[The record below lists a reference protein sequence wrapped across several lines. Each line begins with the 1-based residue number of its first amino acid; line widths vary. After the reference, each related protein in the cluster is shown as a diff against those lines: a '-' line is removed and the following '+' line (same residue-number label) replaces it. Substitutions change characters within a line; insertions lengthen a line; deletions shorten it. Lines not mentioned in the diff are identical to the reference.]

1 MSKIFISGV
10 AGFLGSHL
18 ADAMLTQGH
27 AVVGIDNLIGGY
39 RDNVP
44 DGVQFVEVDCNSFE
58 SVRALMAGADV
69 VYHTAATPH
78 EGLSVF
84 SPHENAKHGYLACAS
99 IFSAACAVKAR
110 RIVYMTSMAR
120 YGTNTV
126 PFTED
131 MEPRP
136 QDPYGIGKVAAEQ
149 LLRNLC
155 SVHGVDFVIACP
167 HNIYGPRQKY
177 DDPFRNVAS
186 IFANMMLQGRQP
198 FIYGDGQ
205 QKRCFSFVSDDIGP
219 LRQMAFDPACSGQV
233 INIGP
238 DDEFVTISELAAIVA
253 DIVGMELHPVAMPD
267 RPQEVRLANCS
278 ADKARRLLGYEARVP
293 IRVGMHHLVDWIRR
307 RGVRPFEYH
316 LGIEIPS
323 DRMPPTWRK
332 RLF

>member
-1 MSKIFISGV
+1 MKIFITGV

-18 ADAMLTQGH
+18 ADAFLAQGH
-27 AVVGIDNLIGGY
+27 EVTGIDSLIGGY

-44 DGVQFVEVDCNSFE
+44 EGVDFAQVDCNSLNA
-58 SVRALMAGADV
+58 VRFLMEGSDV

-84 SPHENAKHGYLACAS
+84 SPYDNAKNGYLACAAV
-99 IFSAACAVKAR
+99 FSAACAVKVE
-110 RIVYMTSMAR
+110 RIVYTTSMAR
-120 YGTNTV
+120 YGTNAV
-126 PFTED
+126 PFHEE

-155 SVHGVDFVIACP
+155 SVHGVDYVIACP

-198 FIYGDGQ
+198 FIYGDGE
-205 QKRCFSFVSDDIGP
+205 QKRCFSYVSDDIGP
-219 LRQMAFDPACSGQV
+219 LCQMAIDPACSGQV

-238 DDEFVTISELAAIVA
+238 DGEFVTIRQLAATVA
-253 DIVGMELHPVAMPD
+253 DLIGFDLHPIAMPD

-278 ADKARRLLGYEARVP
+278 ADKARRLLSYTPIVP
-293 IRVGMHHLVDWIRR
+293 LRQGLSTMIAWIRD
-307 RGVRPFEYH
+307 RGTRPFEYH
-316 LGIEIPS
+316 LPIEIVS
-323 DRMPPTWRK
+323 DRTPKTWAR